1 MAAASSS
8 NASGSTPDQNR
19 DGSTSGEALTD
30 EALARQYRLSGE
42 RRLLGELFQRHLQG
56 LLALAYRYLRDAESA
71 RDLVMQVFEKLIVVL
86 REQDLERVK
95 PWLYQ
100 VTRNE
105 ALMQLRREKRQ
116 KSRAEAYEAEFQA
129 QKSRERVESAQAE
142 HLVGEGP
149 DAAQHARLQALQEAL
164 QGLKPEQQR
173 CVTLFYLQG
182 KSYQQVAEAT
192 GWPLKS
198 VKSHIQNGKRN
209 LKLAMSKPSA

>member
-1 MAAASSS
+1 MASASSS
-8 NASGSTPDQNR
+8 GKKSASPSSSSSP
-19 DGSTSGEALTD
+19 SD
-30 EALARQYRLSGE
+30 EELARAYRLSGE

-56 LLALAYRYLRDAESA
+56 LLALAYQYLREAESA

-86 REQDLERVK
+86 REHELERVK

-105 ALMQLRREKRQ
+105 ALMQLRQEKRQ
-116 KSRAEAYEAEFQA
+116 KARAEAYEAEFQA

-149 DAAQHARLQALQEAL
+149 EVERQGRLKALQRAL
-164 QGLKPEQQR
+164 EGLKSEQHR

-182 KSYQQVAEAT
+182 KSYQQVVEAT

-209 LKLAMSKPSA
+209 LKIALEKA

>member
-1 MAAASSS
+1 MAAGSSS
-8 NASGSTPDQNR
+8 NKPDSAS
-19 DGSTSGEALTD
+19 ATD
-30 EALARQYRLSGE
+30 EDLAREYRLSGE

-56 LLALAYRYLRDAESA
+56 LLGLAYRYFRDAEAA

-86 REQDLERVK
+86 REQELERVK

-116 KSRAEAYEAEFQA
+116 KTRAEAYEAEFQA
-129 QKSRERVESAQAE
+129 QKDRERVESAQAE

-149 DAAQHARLQALQEAL
+149 ETERRQRLARLQEAL
-164 QGLKPEQQR
+164 GGLNAEQQR

-182 KSYQQVAEAT
+182 KSYQQIAEAT

-198 VKSHIQNGKRN
+198 VKSHLQNGKRN
-209 LKLAMSKPSA
+209 LKLAIERAERGSG